1 MNPDD
6 LDIGF
11 KVFKL
16 DSSNLKKW
24 QPDYSRLETSLLDAV
39 ENYVYG
45 RTEADV
51 VYEIALKLGLDL
63 SYPVERHEIAGKN
76 IYTIGFGALT
86 MCLDD
91 DITTEVATGMAELY
105 KQMRPE
111 MWKVVFKDNGFKD
124 DSAKTNVREILK
136 CAGLDEDAFTT
147 V

>member
-1 MNPDD
+1 M
-6 LDIGF
+6 
-11 KVFKL
+11 
-16 DSSNLKKW
+16 
-24 QPDYSRLETSLLDAV
+24 
-39 ENYVYG
+39 YG

-76 IYTIGFGALT
+76 VYTIGFGAL
-86 MCLDD
+86 MICLDN
-91 DITTEVATGMAELY
+91 DITTDVATGMVALH